1 MTRLDVFRRDGPAP
15 RVDPLTGLPMPW
27 ERRPWPLAGNRL
39 NLARDYPPAARP
51 PAGLSFL
58 AIDID
63 GMHRLNC
70 EVGLQRAD
78 DVLVAIARAIQRIV
92 DPAPV
97 WRTGGDEFLTAV
109 GGGREV
115 AVDAATAIASAV
127 RGTGIA
133 PSGPSIDL
141 FIGIAVASAG
151 ETSLN
156 LASRA
161 DHACQRAQAA
171 RSPFNPPAHAV
182 QVVGRIVVDGESV
195 LEFRLPLSGRPSVG
209 EANP

>member
-115 AVDAATAIASAV
+115 AVAHRVEVPRGHPEV
-127 RGTGIA
+127 RDLGREVRAEVTGELVCRA
-133 PSGPSIDL
+133 PG
-141 FIGIAVASAG
+141 
-151 ETSLN
+151 
-156 LASRA
+156 
-161 DHACQRAQAA
+161 
-171 RSPFNPPAHAV
+171 
-182 QVVGRIVVDGESV
+182 
-195 LEFRLPLSGRPSVG
+195 
-209 EANP
+209 